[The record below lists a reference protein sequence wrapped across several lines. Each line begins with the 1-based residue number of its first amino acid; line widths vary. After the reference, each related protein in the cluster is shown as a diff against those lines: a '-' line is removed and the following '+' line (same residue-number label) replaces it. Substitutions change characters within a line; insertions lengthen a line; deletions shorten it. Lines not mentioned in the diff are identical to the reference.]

1 MQINF
6 THVISLLMKNYFSY
20 SELTST
26 NTMMFNDPT
35 DYTQLRNLSDL
46 WFRLNCVRED
56 LGMPIYVNSAFR
68 TKEVNKAVGGVY
80 NSLHL
85 QGRAADIRCDDN
97 DKLKLILQRYKWKEF
112 RMYNTFFHVAI

>member
-1 MQINF
+1 
-6 THVISLLMKNYFSY
+6 MKNYFSY

-35 DYTQLRNLSDL
+35 DYMQLRNLSDL

-56 LGMPIYVNSAFR
+56 LGMPIHVNSAFR

-80 NSLHL
+80 NSYHL